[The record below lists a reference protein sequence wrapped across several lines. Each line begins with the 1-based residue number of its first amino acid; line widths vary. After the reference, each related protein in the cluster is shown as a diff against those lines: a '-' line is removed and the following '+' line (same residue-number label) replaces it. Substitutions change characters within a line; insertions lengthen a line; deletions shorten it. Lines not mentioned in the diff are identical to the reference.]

1 MNGSSMSATAS
12 DTLEDAHRVALQA
25 LALGRDVLRQYAPAD
40 LNATPK
46 GPAGDVVTEI
56 DYKSE
61 HLMIQAIHNAFPAH
75 RIRSEE
81 GGRVDGPAEW
91 SWLIDPLDGT
101 NNVVLGIPL
110 VGSCITLFHNDV
122 AVVAGIYVAH
132 EDAMYSAVRGRGAVR
147 DGKAIR
153 ISYEGPPQLAT
164 VSWINGYAVGPDD
177 DCAIRAL
184 AVLDRG
190 FKRTLNLWSPSVD
203 WSLLLQGRTA
213 ALLSYK
219 NEPEDLLCGVLIA
232 AEAGA
237 VVTDFAG
244 REVKDVIATEGLVVA
259 APEAA
264 PYLAK
269 LLAEL

>member
-1 MNGSSMSATAS
+1 
-12 DTLEDAHRVALQA
+12 
-25 LALGRDVLRQYAPAD
+25 
-40 LNATPK
+40 
-46 GPAGDVVTEI
+46 
-56 DYKSE
+56 
-61 HLMIQAIHNAFPAH
+61 
-75 RIRSEE
+75 
-81 GGRVDGPAEW
+81 
-91 SWLIDPLDGT
+91 
-101 NNVVLGIPL
+101 
-110 VGSCITLFHNDV
+110 
-122 AVVAGIYVAH
+122 
-132 EDAMYSAVRGRGAVR
+132 MYSAVRGRGAVR
-147 DGKAIR
+147 DGKSIR
-153 ISYEGPPQLAT
+153 ISYEGPPHLAT

-244 REVKDVIATEGLVVA
+244 REVTDANATEGLVVA
-259 APEAA
+259 APQAA
-264 PYLAK
+264 PYVAK